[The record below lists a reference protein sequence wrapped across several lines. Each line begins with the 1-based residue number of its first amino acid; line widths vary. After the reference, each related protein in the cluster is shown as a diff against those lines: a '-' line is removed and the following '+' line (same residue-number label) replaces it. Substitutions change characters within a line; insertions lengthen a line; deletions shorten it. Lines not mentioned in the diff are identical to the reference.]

1 MVRNIKSGKTLF
13 AIFLLSVILTAMGY
27 VSLYA
32 QGRTVKL
39 ITVQSAITPVSAEFI
54 NKAIRAAEDDDAE
67 CLVIQLDTPGGLM
80 TSTRQ
85 INRDILGSEV
95 PVVLY
100 VAPEGAQSG
109 SAGVFI
115 TYAAHIAAMAPGT
128 NIGAA
133 HPVNL
138 GGAGMDTSSVMEE
151 KITNDAAAWI
161 RSLAQKRGRNEVWA
175 EDAVRNSVSVTSEE
189 ALELNVIDLIAGD
202 LDELLE
208 MIDGK
213 EIEVNSGKKTFNTQ
227 NVKVE
232 KIELSLR
239 MKILGIIVDPN
250 IAYILMLVGMSGIM
264 LELYNPGAIFPGV
277 IGGIS
282 LILAFYAMQ
291 ALPVNYAGLL
301 LIILAVILLI
311 MEIKIVSY
319 GLLSIGGI
327 ISMTIG
333 SLMLFDSP
341 YPFLRVS
348 LSVIIPTVVIT
359 TLFFLVAIGLAI
371 RAQKKKPTTGK
382 EGLVGEKGIAQTD
395 LEPEG
400 QVLIHGE
407 LWKATSS
414 EEVKKGDKIE
424 VVTVNELEVLVKKI

>member
-1 MVRNIKSGKTLF
+1 MKKPVKFSLLF
-13 AIFLLSVILTAMGY
+13 LILIFCGY
-27 VSLYA
+27 TGSFA
-32 QGRTVKL
+32 QGRVVKL

-54 NKAIRAAEDDDAE
+54 IKAIRAAEDDEAE

-85 INRDILGSEV
+85 INKEILGAYV

-100 VAPEGAQSG
+100 VAPDGAQSG

-161 RSLAQKRGRNEVWA
+161 RSLAQMRGRNEEWA

-189 ALELNVIDLIAGD
+189 ALELNVIDYIAKD

-208 MIDGK
+208 IIDGK
-213 EIEVNSGKKTFNTQ
+213 EIEDNSGT
-227 NVKVE
+227 KVLRTSNARIE
-232 KIELSLR
+232 NIELGLR
-239 MKILGIIVDPN
+239 LKILGIIVDPN
-250 IAYILMLVGMSGIM
+250 IAYILMLLGMSGIM
-264 LELYNPGAIFPGV
+264 LELYNPGSIFPGV

-291 ALPVNYAGLL
+291 ALPVNYAGLM
-301 LIILAVILLI
+301 LIILAVILFIL
-311 MEIKIVSY
+311 EIKIVSY
-319 GLLSIGGI
+319 GVLSIGGV

-341 YPFLRVS
+341 LPFLRVS
-348 LSVIIPTVVIT
+348 LMVIIPAVVIT
-359 TLFFLVAIGLAI
+359 TLFFLVAIGLAVK
-371 RAQKKKPTTGK
+371 AQRKKPTTGK
-382 EGLVGEKGIAQTD
+382 EGLAGEKGTAQTD
-395 LEPEG
+395 LDPEG

-407 LWKATSS
+407 LWRAKSS
-414 EEVKKGDKIE
+414 DEIRKGDMVE
-424 VVTVNELEVLVKKI
+424 VISVSKLEVLVKKI